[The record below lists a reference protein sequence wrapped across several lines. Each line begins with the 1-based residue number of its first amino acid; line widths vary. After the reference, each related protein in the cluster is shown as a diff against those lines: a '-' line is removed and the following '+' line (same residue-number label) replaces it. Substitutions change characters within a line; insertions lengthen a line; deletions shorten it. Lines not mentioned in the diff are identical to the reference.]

1 MKFNCY
7 VVENSLSGAHRGI
20 FTYRTDKEAARSLYG
35 ITCQLMS
42 DLDISECRLYCI
54 GEYDDETGLLNAF
67 SSKKIV
73 SWNPKGSVEALSSP
87 VTAEQAEA
95 DFEEIR

>member
-20 FTYRTDKEAARSLYG
+20 FTYRTDKEASRSLFG
-35 ITCQLMS
+35 ITRQLMP

-54 GEYDDETGLLNAF
+54 GEYDDETGLISAY

-73 SWNPKGSVEALSSP
+73 SWNPKGSVEALSSS
-87 VTAEQAEA
+87 VTVEQAET
-95 DFEEIR
+95 DFESIR